1 MGGEEEGGGSTW
13 YTVQYTCP
21 FVSLEGEELTSILI
35 SCCYII
41 L

>member
-1 MGGEEEGGGSTW
+1 MGGEEGGGGAP
-13 YTVQYTCP
+13 VIQYTCP